1 MKRFAELPQGKR
13 LLYFEQAAASLS
25 IPAVAVEKDFWVV
38 WVLER
43 LFSSEFLAPKI
54 LFKGGTSLAKVFGLI
69 DRFSEDIDLILD
81 WNEVVSENPM
91 ADRSKAKQD
100 RFNKDVPVLSRAYIE
115 RTFLPEVVRLMGEV
129 CSAEIED
136 EAPDVINIRYP
147 SGFESGYLRPE
158 IRLEIGPLAQWIPN
172 ALYNVRPYAAEAL
185 PDLFEQPTCQ
195 VQTIKAER
203 TFWEKATIL
212 HHEAYRPEDS
222 PVPSRYSRHY
232 YDLFKMATAPD
243 VKRAALDDLNLL
255 RSVVEFKQKFYPR
268 GWAHY
273 DLAKPGSLKLIPP
286 GRILAAMRKDYSA
299 MQEMIFGSRPAFDEI
314 ISGLR
319 NLEQEINARSSTG

>member
-1 MKRFAELPQGKR
+1 MKKFARLSNEKR
-13 LLYFEQAAASLS
+13 LSYFEQAAASLG

-43 LFSSEFLAPKI
+43 LFSSEFLASKI

-81 WNEVVSENPM
+81 WNEVVVENPM
-91 ADRSKAKQD
+91 AERSKTKQD

-115 RTFLPEVVRLMGEV
+115 QRFLPEVVRLIGEA
-129 CSAEIED
+129 CSAEIE
-136 EAPDVINIRYP
+136 EGAPDVINISYP

-172 ALYNVRPYAAEAL
+172 ACYDVRPYAAEAL

-222 PVPSRYSRHY
+222 LVPARYSRHY
-232 YDLFKMATAPD
+232 YDLYRMAAAPD
-243 VKRAALDDLNLL
+243 VRRTALDDLNLL

-268 GWAHY
+268 GWARY
-273 DLAKPGSLKLIPP
+273 DLAKPGTLRLIPP
-286 GRILAAMRKDYSA
+286 ERIVVAMERDYRA
-299 MQEMIFGSRPAFDEI
+299 MQEMIFGDRPAFDEI
-314 ISGLR
+314 ISGLKT
-319 NLEQEINARSSTG
+319 LEQEINS